1 VQGKE
6 KEKERVRREGG
17 ERRGEGERE
26 REREREIS
34 APRFEKLSRIGDRES
49 MAWHY
54 NFRINRFHSKSLNK

>member
-26 REREREIS
+26 REREREREIFPHRALRSFRGSAIASRWPGTIIS
-34 APRFEKLSRIGDRES
+34 E
-49 MAWHY
+49 
-54 NFRINRFHSKSLNK
+54 